1 MLRSAAFLMSTW
13 HPVIGSADLADGH
26 IRTVHISGKTML
38 LVRVGGQLYAAT
50 NLCPHAGSPLNLG
63 KLIGRTIRC
72 PLHGFR
78 FDLET
83 GGCLGPAPCG
93 PLETYETVER
103 DEIVFL
109 RLPAAG

>member
-1 MLRSAAFLMSTW
+1 MSAPQ
-13 HPVIGSADLADGH
+13 PVMASGDLGEGQ
-26 IRTVHISGKTML
+26 IRNVRICGRAVL
-38 LVRVGGQLYAAT
+38 LVRVGGRPYAAA

-83 GGCLGPAPCG
+83 GRCLGPAPCG

-103 DEIVFL
+103 DEIVFV

>member
-1 MLRSAAFLMSTW
+1 MSAL
-13 HPVIGSADLADGH
+13 HPVMASGDLGEGQIRVLH
-26 IRTVHISGKTML
+26 IHGEAML
-38 LVRVGGQLYAAT
+38 MVRVDGRPYAAA

-83 GGCLGPAPCG
+83 GRCQGPAPCEA
-93 PLETYETVER
+93 LETFETVER
-103 DEIVFL
+103 DGIVFV
-109 RLPAAG
+109 RLPTAG

>member
-1 MLRSAAFLMSTW
+1 MSTL
-13 HPVIGSADLADGH
+13 HPVTASGDLDEGQ
-26 IRTVHISGKTML
+26 IRTFHIAGKAML
-38 LVRVGGQLYAAT
+38 LVRVHGRLYAVA

-83 GGCLGPAPCG
+83 GGCLGPAPCEA
-93 PLETYETVER
+93 LETYETVER
-103 DEIVFL
+103 DEIVFV

>member
-1 MLRSAAFLMSTW
+1 MSAL
-13 HPVIGSADLADGH
+13 HPVMASSHLGEGQ
-26 IRTVHISGKTML
+26 IRISRICWKDML
-38 LVRVGGQLYAAT
+38 LVRVSGRPYAAA

>member
-1 MLRSAAFLMSTW
+1 MAS
-13 HPVIGSADLADGH
+13 GDLGEGQ
-26 IRTVHISGKTML
+26 IRTFRISGKAL
-38 LVRVGGQLYAAT
+38 LLARVNGRPYAAA

-83 GGCLGPAPCG
+83 GGCLSPAPCEA
-93 PLETYETVER
+93 LETYDAVER
-103 DEIVFL
+103 DEILFV
-109 RLPAAG
+109 RLPAAD